1 MMYVCMGS
9 LAFFAPRS
17 PDDPETVLAFFF
29 VPNLEIQSHI
39 QDSNLT
45 AFESLFSQ
53 QSPVQTA

>member
-1 MMYVCMGS
+1 MMCVCIRVPS
-9 LAFFAPRS
+9 LFRTKTKY
-17 PDDPETVLAFFF
+17 DPETVLALFF
-29 VPNLEIQSHI
+29 VPNLERQSHM

>member
-1 MMYVCMGS
+1 MMYVCIGS
-9 LAFFAPRS
+9 LCLFRTKTTY
-17 PDDPETVLAFFF
+17 DPETVLALFF
-29 VPNLEIQSHI
+29 VPNLEMQSHM